1 MRPRRHADGASFRAF
16 RRAGRAPQQ
25 NLKHEKCANDV
36 GECAPRTRMLD
47 ADLRK
52 SLCATERMNRCE
64 VVVMTQSSVAPTRR
78 RAMLMHETRDKYVP
92 WCL

>member
-1 MRPRRHADGASFRAF
+1 MRPRRRADGAPFHAS

-25 NLKHEKCANDV
+25 NLKHKKCANGTV
-36 GECAPRTRMLD
+36 ECAPWPRVLD

-52 SLCATERMNRCE
+52 SLYATERMNRYE
-64 VVVMTQSSVAPTRR
+64 VVVVAQSSVAPTHRQ
-78 RAMLMHETRDKYVP
+78 AMLMHETRQKHDS